1 MRILLVEDDII
12 QSDLICEALGQEF
25 PTGEV
30 ELIKTEHEFRS
41 RLHDKG
47 WRAPDIII
55 MDVMLRWTDPSPEQP
70 PSPADVR
77 EEGHYRAGFRCRKL
91 LSEHRRTK
99 DVPVI
104 LYTVLDH
111 ADISHELQD
120 ITIGEVQYLRKESS
134 AVPLMRSVR
143 KFGLLGTD
151 SAPARNSRSEAQ
163 ERSR

>member
-12 QSDLICEALGQEF
+12 QSDLIREALGQEF
-25 PTGEV
+25 PGGEV

-41 RLHDKG
+41 RLDAIAK
-47 WRAPDIII
+47 RAPDIVI
-55 MDVMLRWTDPSPEQP
+55 MDVMLRWTDPSPDQP
-70 PSPADVR
+70 PSPVDVR

-91 LSEHRRTK
+91 LSERELTK

-120 ITIGEVQYLRKESS
+120 ISMGEVQYLRKESS
-134 AVPLMRSVR
+134 ATPLLRSIR
-143 KFGLLGTD
+143 KFG
-151 SAPARNSRSEAQ
+151 PAKGGQRS
-163 ERSR
+163 S